1 MQGMIGVVGPQRMD
15 YAQITARLSY
25 FAEGLGRM
33 FGKPEPARG
42 PEAGGAR
49 GKGGGINF
57 GKETRR
63 TRKEREG
70 ACRSGGCQAGGS
82 AEAAGRLQAK
92 GESKQPDALEQAKAA
107 QAQEHDQ
114 FLRLAAE
121 YDNFRKRTQR
131 EKDGIYQD
139 AVADTVK
146 KFLPVYDNLERALH
160 HETAD
165 EAYKKG
171 VEMTLTE
178 LVKILDALGV
188 KPFGEAGET
197 FDPQR
202 HNAVM
207 HIEDES
213 LGENVIAE
221 VFQTGFAHGD
231 KVIRFA
237 MVKVAN

>member
-1 MQGMIGVVGPQRMD
+1 MSKQDKKQNEQ
-15 YAQITARLSY
+15 AQAVEDTV
-25 FAEGLGRM
+25 
-33 FGKPEPARG
+33 
-42 PEAGGAR
+42 
-49 GKGGGINF
+49 
-57 GKETRR
+57 
-63 TRKEREG
+63 
-70 ACRSGGCQAGGS
+70 CQA
-82 AEAAGRLQAK
+82 EAPAD
-92 GESKQPDALEQAKAA
+92 EAA
-107 QAQEHDQ
+107 QAAQDAPPAEEAAPAEEANPLLEELETLKNNLSVQEEK

>member
-1 MQGMIGVVGPQRMD
+1 MAKKHEEPEKNEKEP
-15 YAQITARLSY
+15 TA
-25 FAEGLGRM
+25 
-33 FGKPEPARG
+33 
-42 PEAGGAR
+42 PEAA
-49 GKGGGINF
+49 KQA
-57 GKETRR
+57 ETP
-63 TRKEREG
+63 KQPEEP
-70 ACRSGGCQAGGS
+70 
-82 AEAAGRLQAK
+82 
-92 GESKQPDALEQAKAA
+92 KQPDALEQARAA

-221 VFQTGFAHGD
+221 VFQTGFSHGD

>member
-1 MQGMIGVVGPQRMD
+1 MAKKHEEP
-15 YAQITARLSY
+15 
-25 FAEGLGRM
+25 E
-33 FGKPEPARG
+33 KNEKEPAA
-42 PEAGGAR
+42 PEAA
-49 GKGGGINF
+49 K
-57 GKETRR
+57 
-63 TRKEREG
+63 
-70 ACRSGGCQAGGS
+70 Q
-82 AEAAGRLQAK
+82 AEAPKQPEGSKQKA
-92 GESKQPDALEQAKAA
+92 ESKQPDALEQAKAA

-171 VEMTLTE
+171 VEMTMTQLKE
-178 LVKILDALGV
+178 VLAKLGIEEIPALGE
-188 KPFGEAGET
+188 P
-197 FDPQR
+197 FDPNL

-207 HIEDES
+207 HVEDEGA
-213 LGENVIAE
+213 GENIIVD
-221 VFQTGFAHGD
+221 VFQTGFRSGD
-231 KVIRFA
+231 KVVRFA

>member
-1 MQGMIGVVGPQRMD
+1 MAKKHEEP
-15 YAQITARLSY
+15 
-25 FAEGLGRM
+25 E
-33 FGKPEPARG
+33 KNEKEPAA
-42 PEAGGAR
+42 PEAA
-49 GKGGGINF
+49 K
-57 GKETRR
+57 
-63 TRKEREG
+63 
-70 ACRSGGCQAGGS
+70 Q
-82 AEAAGRLQAK
+82 AEAPKQPEGSKQKA
-92 GESKQPDALEQAKAA
+92 ESKQPDAL
-107 QAQEHDQ
+107 EHDQ

-178 LVKILDALGV
+178 LVKILDALGI

>member
-1 MQGMIGVVGPQRMD
+1 MTTS
-15 YAQITARLSY
+15 ASARS
-25 FAEGLGRM
+25 
-33 FGKPEPARG
+33 
-42 PEAGGAR
+42 
-49 GKGGGINF
+49 
-57 GKETRR
+57 
-63 TRKEREG
+63 
-70 ACRSGGCQAGGS
+70 
-82 AEAAGRLQAK
+82 
-92 GESKQPDALEQAKAA
+92 
-107 QAQEHDQ
+107 
-114 FLRLAAE
+114 
-121 YDNFRKRTQR
+121 

-178 LVKILDALGV
+178 LVKILDALGI

-221 VFQTGFAHGD
+221 AVFENATTDGVVRLPSAFAITTGSPPSITATQEFVVPRSIPIIFPIIQILP
-231 KVIRFA
+231 K
-237 MVKVAN
+237 K

>member
-1 MQGMIGVVGPQRMD
+1 MAKKHEEPEKNEKEPAAPEAAKQAEAPKQ
-15 YAQITARLSY
+15 
-25 FAEGLGRM
+25 AEGS
-33 FGKPEPARG
+33 KQKA
-42 PEAGGAR
+42 
-49 GKGGGINF
+49 
-57 GKETRR
+57 
-63 TRKEREG
+63 
-70 ACRSGGCQAGGS
+70 
-82 AEAAGRLQAK
+82 
-92 GESKQPDALEQAKAA
+92 ESKQPDALEQAKAA

-139 AVADTVK
+139 AVADT
-146 KFLPVYDNLERALH
+146 
-160 HETAD
+160 
-165 EAYKKG
+165 

>member
-1 MQGMIGVVGPQRMD
+1 MAKKHEEP
-15 YAQITARLSY
+15 
-25 FAEGLGRM
+25 E
-33 FGKPEPARG
+33 KNEKEPAA
-42 PEAGGAR
+42 PEAA
-49 GKGGGINF
+49 K
-57 GKETRR
+57 
-63 TRKEREG
+63 
-70 ACRSGGCQAGGS
+70 Q
-82 AEAAGRLQAK
+82 AEAPKQPEGSKQKA
-92 GESKQPDALEQAKAA
+92 ESKQPDALEQAKAA

-197 FDPQR
+197 
-202 HNAVM
+202 VM

>member
-1 MQGMIGVVGPQRMD
+1 MAKKHEEP
-15 YAQITARLSY
+15 
-25 FAEGLGRM
+25 E
-33 FGKPEPARG
+33 KNEKEPAA
-42 PEAGGAR
+42 PDAA
-49 GKGGGINF
+49 K
-57 GKETRR
+57 
-63 TRKEREG
+63 
-70 ACRSGGCQAGGS
+70 Q
-82 AEAAGRLQAK
+82 AEAPKQPEGSKQKA
-92 GESKQPDALEQAKAA
+92 ESKQPDALEQAKAA

-131 EKDGIYQD
+131 EKDGIYHD
-139 AVADTVK
+139 AKADALTA
-146 KFLPVYDNLERALH
+146 FLPVYDNLERALKQ
-160 HETAD
+160 ETAD